1 MPKNKKKGKA
11 RKKNYKSKNNSNIN
25 SNTSDTASNQ
35 SKNKDQSIEM
45 NNTLANKNEDKFK
58 KEEIRIFEN
67 EIFCLVEQKYE
78 ICEFCVNTKAY
89 PQ

>member
-1 MPKNKKKGKA
+1 
-11 RKKNYKSKNNSNIN
+11 
-25 SNTSDTASNQ
+25 
-35 SKNKDQSIEM
+35 M
-45 NNTLANKNEDKFK
+45 NNTLAIKNEDKFK

-67 EIFCLVEQKYE
+67 EIFYLVEQKYE